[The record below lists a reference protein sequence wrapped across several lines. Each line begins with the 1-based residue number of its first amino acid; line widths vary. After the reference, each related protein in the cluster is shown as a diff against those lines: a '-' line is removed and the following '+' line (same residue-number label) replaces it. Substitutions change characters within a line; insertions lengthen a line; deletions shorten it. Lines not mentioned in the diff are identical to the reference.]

1 MTNPADELRQ
11 AADTLEKLLAALP
24 VDQWNGRPWHAEECS
39 DTDDMTPCPCIVA
52 QGEYRDFDQPQ
63 DPPIQ
68 YVADAENPEFAAF
81 IAVMHPGVGAALAD
95 WLKKSA
101 VVHLPDTECGYCD
114 PRRNPKRLPCPALAV
129 ARQINAA
136 SA

>member
-1 MTNPADELRQ
+1 MTTSPADELRQ
-11 AADTLEKLLAALP
+11 AAATLEKLLAALP

-81 IAVMHPGVGAALAD
+81 IAAMHPGVGAALAK
-95 WLKKSA
+95 WLDSWTGIDLYEA
-101 VVHLPDTECGYCD
+101 GSLPEDA
-114 PRRNPKRLPCPALAV
+114 KHALAV